1 MPGRQFLAQ
10 IVLLYYAKMGSS
22 GTLGTFGTRG
32 TSREFVTLELGTLLM
47 LWRSL
52 KVLLLLSF
60 CLSSVG
66 VMIFLN
72 FPLSAL

>member
-10 IVLLYYAKMGSS
+10 IVLLYYAIMGSS

-32 TSREFVTLELGTLLM
+32 TSREFVTLELGAFLM
-47 LWRSL
+47 LRRSL

-60 CLSSVG
+60 C
-66 VMIFLN
+66 
-72 FPLSAL
+72 